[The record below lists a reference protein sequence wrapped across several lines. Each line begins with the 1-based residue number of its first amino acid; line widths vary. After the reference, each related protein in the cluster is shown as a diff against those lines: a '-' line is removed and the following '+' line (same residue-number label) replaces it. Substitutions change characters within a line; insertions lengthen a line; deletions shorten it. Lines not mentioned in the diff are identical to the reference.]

1 LIIRPGSAS
10 DVRLLRDM
18 LRHAYYWRTSYT
30 EFPITRY
37 VNGWGRPGDRA
48 LIAIDEF
55 HPVGAAWYRLYS
67 TKEPGFGFVDEQTPE
82 LTIGVVPARRG
93 KGIGS
98 GLLDAL
104 LERAQADGFARIS
117 LSVEK
122 TNPAVHLYESRGF
135 RPVQENGDY
144 VMVADLTPVAA

>member
-1 LIIRPGSAS
+1 VIREGGQQ
-10 DVRLLRDM
+10 DVRFLRDM
-18 LRHAYYWRTSYT
+18 LRHAYYWRARDT

-37 VNGWGRPGDRA
+37 VNGWGRRGDRA
-48 LIAIDEF
+48 LIAIDDF
-55 HPVGAAWYRLYS
+55 HAVGAAWYRLY
-67 TKEPGFGFVDEQTPE
+67 TEREPGFGFVDEETPE

-104 LERAQADGFARIS
+104 TERARRDGHDRLS
-117 LSVEK
+117 LSVER

-135 RPVQENGDY
+135 RIVREDDGAL
-144 VMVADLTPVAA
+144 VMVADVP